1 MKFEDVFF
9 IGGLVFIGYWLTKK
23 NATIIASDTLDI
35 KDLTNPDKATK
46 VRVNEPYREEP
57 KTIVL
62 NMNTPMRANDFL
74 DEKFVKDYNS
84 SMEATFSPRKVFV
97 KSEF

>member
-1 MKFEDVFF
+1 MKTEDIFF

-23 NATIIASDTLDI
+23 NVTIITSEALDTKPFAPI
-35 KDLTNPDKATK
+35 
-46 VRVNEPYREEP
+46 EEP

-62 NMNTPMRANDFL
+62 DLNQRRKASNLFDDR
-74 DEKFVKDYNS
+74 FVKDYNS
-84 SMEATFSPRKVFV
+84 SMEATFSPQRVHV